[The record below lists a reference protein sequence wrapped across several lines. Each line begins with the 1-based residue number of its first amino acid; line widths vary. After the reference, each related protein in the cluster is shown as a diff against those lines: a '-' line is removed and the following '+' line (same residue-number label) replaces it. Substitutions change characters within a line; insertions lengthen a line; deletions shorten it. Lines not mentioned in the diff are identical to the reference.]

1 MATPTTP
8 SAGFLV
14 HRPVRAYPRP
24 LPAIELTVAAPP
36 TIGWSASS
44 LAGWLQYLVPLV
56 GGGGSVAFLFAIPGP
71 RPAWLIA
78 LVAGAAVASVVAG
91 LVLRLVERRS
101 ARRARRRER
110 SRYLAHL
117 ERIAIQA
124 NQLAAAQLAVA
135 EHLHPDLPTLWA
147 TIDRTTRL
155 WERRPADADFLTVRV
170 GRAPIPLATPARL
183 DTAGGPLV
191 EYDPELLQ
199 AAMGLVRRAGWLP
212 DAPVAVPL
220 RQLPVLALTGP
231 PARTRALAR
240 SLVCELAAF
249 HAPDDLQ
256 IHATHPPSARRAW
269 EWMRWLPHTRD
280 PTAAPDQPLDPL
292 LADDQ
297 APPGARPHRLAIVD
311 TTEAGPAA
319 DPPRGLEITAPTGLG
334 VTVVWLA
341 ATTAEEPSELS
352 MRIRLDDKGFATL
365 LETVPSGRRVTGI
378 HADSAGLAACETIAR
393 RLAPLRLDRPP
404 STASRT
410 RPVRLLDLLAT
421 HTRSSGSAGKAGPDG
436 DGLPLRPRREL
447 LTVPVGVGLAG
458 EPLVL
463 DLKEAAE
470 GGIGPHGLVVGATGS
485 GKSELLRTIVA
496 GLAATHPPEQLA
508 FVLVDFKGGAAFAP
522 LAPLPQVAGLITN
535 LQSDLS
541 MVDRAMAALQ
551 GELARRQRLLHLA
564 GNQPDLRAYTARRA
578 TDPLPYLL
586 IVVDE
591 FGELLAVR
599 PEFLDMFTAI
609 GRVGRSLG
617 MHLLLASQRLD
628 EGRLRGLDS
637 HLRFRICLRTFSAAE
652 STAVLGVPDAHHLP
666 PAPGTALI
674 KVDASPPVPFT
685 AALISADQPNPSHTP
700 PHQRSS
706 PPAPGDTDFR
716 TDLEVLVGKL
726 VRAGPRAHQ
735 VWLPPL
741 AEAIELDPLL
751 RTAAPGWLR
760 VPVGVVDRPLGQVQ
774 EPLLLD
780 LAGSAGHLAVVGAPR
795 TGKST
800 LLCTIVA
807 ALAAAHPP
815 DEVQAYAVDL
825 GGGFLHRL
833 GELAHVG
840 AVCGPR
846 EPERV
851 HHLVREL
858 RNLVSERERRFRD
871 LGVDSMASWHE
882 LRRSGL
888 DLGGYGEVLLLVDN
902 WGAFVRE
909 LPELETEIIEFA
921 AIGLHYGVH
930 LVLAANRWAELPPG
944 LRENLGGRLELRLND
959 PLESE
964 LGRSAAA
971 GLPELPGRGLTQAG
985 LQFQVAL
992 PGPASAVLERAMP
1005 SQNGAAAPPL
1015 RLLPTLVRETDLCS
1029 AGQPAGPPM
1038 CGPPGRVL
1046 SAAAGRAVSGVP
1058 VGLPLGIEEHR
1069 LDTVW
1074 LDLFEGAPHL
1084 LVLGDGGC
1092 GKSSLLRLIAKGL
1105 AARYPPAEVALLVI
1119 DLRRGLLDLT
1129 SLPNLAGHAGT
1140 PATVAQAVDHLHR
1153 ELIERTPAD
1162 LGVLGPPNGP
1172 GRPIPARPRWVLLVD
1187 DYDLL
1192 PAAGGSPLLPL
1203 LDLLGLGRELGFHL
1217 VLTRRVAGAARAAFE
1232 PVFQRLRELGGAGLV
1247 MSGDPG
1253 EGPLLGNQRAASLS
1267 PGRGFLVRPRRA
1279 PALVQVAYS
1288 PPAPVEAGRPERDA
1302 WVGEG

>member
-1 MATPTTP
+1 MATSTTP

-24 LPAIELTVAAPP
+24 LPAVDVTVAAPP
-36 TIGWSASS
+36 TIGWTASS
-44 LAGWLQYLVPLV
+44 LVGWLQYLVPLV
-56 GGGGSVAFLFAIPGP
+56 GSGGSVAFLFAIPGP

-101 ARRARRRER
+101 ARRARRHER

-117 ERIAIQA
+117 ERIAIRA
-124 NQLAAAQLAVA
+124 NHLAAAQLAVA
-135 EHLHPDLPTLWA
+135 EHVHPDPPTLWT
-147 TIDRTTRL
+147 TIDQTNRL
-155 WERRPADADFLTVRV
+155 WERRPGDADFLTVRI

-183 DTAGGPLV
+183 DPAGGPLV

-199 AAMGLVRRAGWLP
+199 AAEDLVRRASWLP
-212 DAPVAVPL
+212 DAPVTVPL
-220 RQLPVLALTGP
+220 RQLPILALTGP

-240 SLVCELAAF
+240 SLVCQLAAF
-249 HAPDDLQ
+249 HPPDDLQ
-256 IHATHPPSARRAW
+256 ILATHPPSARPAW

-280 PTAAPDQPLDPL
+280 PTVRAPDARDSTIRDATAAPDPPLDSL
-292 LADDQ
+292 TAHDR
-297 APPGARPHRLAIVD
+297 ARPGARPHLLALLD
-311 TTEAGPAA
+311 TTGAGPAVGVPA
-319 DPPRGLEITAPTGLG
+319 AGVAVAGGHAAG

-352 MRIRLDDKGFATL
+352 MRIRLDDQGFATL
-365 LETVPSGRRVTGI
+365 LETVPGGRRVTGI
-378 HADSAGLAACETIAR
+378 RADSASLAACETIAR
-393 RLAPLRLDRPP
+393 RLAPLRLDRQPP
-404 STASRT
+404 MASRT
-410 RPVRLLDLLAT
+410 GPVRLLDLLAT
-421 HTRSSGSAGKAGPDG
+421 RSGPHGAVGLHG
-436 DGLPLRPRREL
+436 DELPSRPRGEL
-447 LTVPVGVGLAG
+447 LKVPVGVGLAG

-551 GELARRQRLLHLA
+551 GELARRQRLLYLA

-578 TDPLPYLL
+578 TDPRLEPLPYLL

-599 PEFLDMFTAI
+599 PEFLDLFTAI

-666 PAPGTALI
+666 AAPGTALI

-685 AALISADQPNPSHTP
+685 AALISTDRPAPPHTP
-700 PHQRSS
+700 PHEESS
-706 PPAPGDTDFR
+706 PEAPSPPVAGHTSFR
-716 TDLEVLVGKL
+716 TDLEDLVDSL
-726 VRAGPRAHQ
+726 VRAGPPAHQ

-751 RTAAPGWLR
+751 RTAASGWLR
-760 VPVGVVDRPLGQVQ
+760 VPVGVVDRPFGQVQ

-780 LAGSAGHLAVVGAPR
+780 LSGSAGHLAVVGAPR

-833 GELAHVG
+833 GELPHVG

-846 EPERV
+846 EAERV

-858 RNLVSERERRFRD
+858 RTLVFERERRFRD

-888 DLGGYGEVLLLVDN
+888 DLGGYGEILLLIDN
-902 WGAFVRE
+902 WGALVRE
-909 LPELETEIIEFA
+909 LPELETEIIELA
-921 AIGLHYGVH
+921 ALGLHYGVH
-930 LVLAANRWAELPPG
+930 LVLAANRWAELRPG

-964 LGRSAAA
+964 LDRSAAA

-992 PGPASAVLERAMP
+992 PGPAGAVLERAMP
-1005 SQNGAAAPPL
+1005 SRHGAAAPPL
-1015 RLLPTLVRETDLCS
+1015 RLLPTLVREMDLF
-1029 AGQPAGPPM
+1029 
-1038 CGPPGRVL
+1038 
-1046 SAAAGRAVSGVP
+1046 AADRAVSGGP
-1058 VGLPLGIEEHR
+1058 VGLPLGVEEHR

-1105 AARYPPAEVALLVI
+1105 AARHPPEEVALLVI

-1129 SLPNLAGHAGT
+1129 SLPNLAGYACT
-1140 PATVAQAVDHLHR
+1140 PATIAQAVDHLHR
-1153 ELIERTPAD
+1153 ERTEPTPA
-1162 LGVLGPPNGP
+1162 G
-1172 GRPIPARPRWVLLVD
+1172 PRWVVLVD

-1192 PAAGGSPLLPL
+1192 PAAAGSPLLPL

-1253 EGPLLGNQRAASLS
+1253 EGPLLGNQRAAPLP

-1288 PPAPVEAGRPERDA
+1288 PPPPVEAGRPEEDA
-1302 WVGEG
+1302 WVGER